1 MPTIF
6 PTWVLPVNDSR
17 FTRSSFAMAV
27 LQKRVTAGWFHGE
40 AKTLKIYILKKK
52 EEEKK
57 NRLNVIEWGTFLNT
71 AMSSKRNVQPWS
83 PVLRVE
89 KARDNVTFLR
99 YCFRPTLLVPLWV
112 GSNQLVD
119 FISAMVLSNYTVW
132 SIYTAGVFTASRPH
146 PHPTSAPPHVREQMA
161 PGRLLCSST
170 SATILV
176 NSKRQSWSMLNYM
189 PQKHWPTPLTPTE
202 ERSLMGEVAQPMK
215 MWLPFCKQL
224 FHLAN

>member
-57 NRLNVIEWGTFLNT
+57 NRLN
-71 AMSSKRNVQPWS
+71 
-83 PVLRVE
+83 
-89 KARDNVTFLR
+89 
-99 YCFRPTLLVPLWV
+99 
-112 GSNQLVD
+112 
-119 FISAMVLSNYTVW
+119 VLSNYTVW